1 MGVHKAEGGGAAGV
15 RGKLPPGVTATTIT
29 ETLDTVHVVG
39 KDGVLNIAAVRESV
53 AAPNR
58 SAADLHLGRHPQI
71 AEVCPRPAIVAV
83 QQTAGRV
90 ALTQQGAFVGNN
102 SLEFGRQEV
111 VHAALTVIH
120 LFNGGVFARA
130 VGHLHLEGVQERIQM
145 GTQPRMLVTLAGH
158 GDVVRASGGGIIE
171 CDGKGG
177 GIIGVTRDLIAA
189 HDDVVDAVHLFRQHK
204 LGLAA
209 VAGQLFHG
217 NQTIVE
223 VGEVVLNVRRPQ
235 VFGDKVDVMTDLLIA
250 VLVVGVDARHDSH
263 DAGLGAV
270 RAVER
275 DVVAHMDAV
284 EVPGLDAG
292 LNPLPHTGV
301 ALDFLREL
309 QAQIHAG
316 IAVVGIHAEEKAL
329 IAGCGVKD
337 VVDKNF
343 VCHRCC
349 TSD

>member
-1 MGVHKAEGGGAAGV
+1 
-15 RGKLPPGVTATTIT
+15 
-29 ETLDTVHVVG
+29 
-39 KDGVLNIAAVRESV
+39 
-53 AAPNR
+53 
-58 SAADLHLGRHPQI
+58 
-71 AEVCPRPAIVAV
+71 
-83 QQTAGRV
+83 
-90 ALTQQGAFVGNN
+90 
-102 SLEFGRQEV
+102 
-111 VHAALTVIH
+111 
-120 LFNGGVFARA
+120 
-130 VGHLHLEGVQERIQM
+130 M
-145 GTQPRMLVTLAGH
+145 GTQPRMLVALAGH
-158 GDVVRASGGGIIE
+158 GDVVRASGGGLIE
-171 CDGKGG
+171 RDGKGG
-177 GIIGVTRDLIAA
+177 CVIGIAGDLIAA
-189 HDDVVDAVHLFRQHK
+189 HNDVVDAVHLFRQRK

-209 VAGQLFHG
+209 IAGQLFHG

-235 VFGDKVDVMTDLLIA
+235 VFGDKVDVVPDLLIA

-275 DVVAHMDAV
+275 DIIAHMDAV
-284 EVPGLDAG
+284 DVPSLDAG

-301 ALDFLREL
+301 ALDFFRKL

-316 IAVVGIHAEEKAL
+316 VALVGVHAEEKAL
-329 IAGCGVKD
+329 IASVGVKE